1 MFAIVS
7 MVKRHVVMNI
17 DYAIK
22 WEISGHLPKKR
33 QSYYRD
39 YLLDSFNACK
49 EYSSLTEEERTRIK
63 AMFRQDSMET
73 LWSALYKLKTC
84 EHTIQIDNIEV
95 TYEKAL
101 RIVENTER
109 CEYDFIGKMNKA
121 IGRASVPLKEIQASA
136 MAALRALKEIRENE
150 GASMFLFY

>member
-1 MFAIVS
+1 
-7 MVKRHVVMNI
+7 
-17 DYAIK
+17 
-22 WEISGHLPKKR
+22 
-33 QSYYRD
+33 
-39 YLLDSFNACK
+39 
-49 EYSSLTEEERTRIK
+49 
-63 AMFRQDSMET
+63 MET

-84 EHTIQIDNIEV
+84 EHTIQIDDIKV

-101 RIVENTER
+101 SIVENMER
-109 CEYDFIGKMNKA
+109 CEYDLIGKMNKA